1 MTLLAPASL
10 VDLAADALRDR
21 ILSGVLKPG
30 ERLLEEQL
38 AAELGISRPPL
49 REALRLIQSE
59 GLVQSL
65 PRRGTIVAPLG
76 EKDAWEI
83 ATLRSALERTAM
95 ELALPIRRPE
105 QLDDC
110 RDALQAMAAAA
121 ASDNRTVFVRASFH
135 FHLAVVHLARHDR
148 LTATYKSLYLQ
159 MQLCMALNVQTR
171 VERLGESL
179 RANVQRHAEL
189 LRLIERGNL
198 QEVLSAFVAHGE
210 RTFLTEIIGGRIW
223 NDEGDVPEA
232 SDERDAVKGST
243 G

>member
-21 ILSGVLKPG
+21 ILSGALKPG

-38 AAELGISRPPL
+38 AGELGISRPPL

-110 RDALQAMAAAA
+110 RDALQAMAAAV
-121 ASDNRTVFVRASFH
+121 SDNRTVFVRASFR

-189 LRLIERGNL
+189 LHLIERGNV

-210 RTFLTEIIGGRIW
+210 RTFLTEIIGGRMR
-223 NDEGDVPEA
+223 NDAGDLPEA
-232 SDERDAVKGST
+232 PDERDAVKGGT